1 MFPVSDLLSSPLPDD
16 ADFRYQARMMDIMR
30 LARLDQGISKSQ
42 LCRSAKVANG
52 TVGRAERYDR
62 FPTIPVLRKIVHAL
76 ELNWVAVC
84 KKAELPTDSH
94 PL

>member
-1 MFPVSDLLSSPLPDD
+1 MFPDFEFPTSPLPDD
-16 ADFRYQARMMDIMR
+16 ADYRYQARLMDILR
-30 LARLDQGISKSQ
+30 VAREDQGISKSE
-42 LCRSAKVANG
+42 LCRAAKVANG

-76 ELNWVAVC
+76 NLEWVAVC
-84 KKAELPTDSH
+84 KMAELPTDSH